1 MPIPMWVATQLARQ
15 GLKYGIKETL
25 PTLKRELR
33 IKPLNEGE
41 ELVIQE
47 LRNPQSPMLKE
58 ISEWDNSDLARA
70 FDSPSYDNNPYLQ
83 NKVKEYIKT
92 KW

>member
-1 MPIPMWVATQLARQ
+1 
-15 GLKYGIKETL
+15 
-25 PTLKRELR
+25 
-33 IKPLNEGE
+33 
-41 ELVIQE
+41 
-47 LRNPQSPMLKE
+47 MLKE